1 MSPTRS
7 TRPGKPG
14 KKRKARKACK
24 GITKHILVQRNKS
37 WPQTIKQQIKAR
49 IDSLGQLPP
58 EIILEVMKW
67 TNLQDLGKLL
77 LINKDISVLAST
89 SKRSIVKSIQSN
101 QYPEYHQLFG
111 VFKEE
116 TQLHKDNLSA
126 YMHTQRWWIWKDDWE
141 CEHREETYKDKPRG
155 SRSFPQLLRTG
166 PIDRL
171 KFFAALAEKIEKT
184 AAALKVEEG
193 EDFDVGKEE
202 VTRQALV
209 LFWRL
214 QWMDQPGLEYLC
226 KMHDMA
232 LDFLDMQQQLFA
244 AETSEVMSRYQ
255 EILKL
260 VGSGLWKR
268 LELWDFTRAWWIEN
282 IDLIKSQRRM
292 SAGEVGI
299 WVRQLTAELVV
310 EVVSKIGIDRA
321 IRLKHADVC
330 DWDTLW
336 INGQMADRLMELLD
350 AMVPILKHGGE
361 ILNYG
366 FRETVGLLPED
377 IADEWVGI
385 LEESGPISGSF

>member
-1 MSPTRS
+1 M
-7 TRPGKPG
+7 
-14 KKRKARKACK
+14 
-24 GITKHILVQRNKS
+24 
-37 WPQTIKQQIKAR
+37 
-49 IDSLGQLPP
+49 
-58 EIILEVMKW
+58 ILEVMKW
-67 TNLQDLGKLL
+67 TNLQGLGKLL

-89 SKRSIVKSIQSN
+89 SKRSIIKGIQSH

-111 VFKEE
+111 VFEEE

-126 YMHTQRWWIWKDDWE
+126 YMDTQKWWIWKDDWE
-141 CEHREETYKDKPRG
+141 YQHREEKYRDKPRG
-155 SRSFPQLLRTG
+155 SRNFPQLLRTG
-166 PIDRL
+166 PIDRIN
-171 KFFAALAEKIEKT
+171 FFAALAEEIDKT

-193 EDFDVGKEE
+193 EDFDVGKEG

-232 LDFLDMQQQLFA
+232 LAYLDIQQQLFA
-244 AETSEVMSRYQ
+244 AEASEVTSRYQ

-321 IRLKHADVC
+321 IRLKHADNC

-336 INGQMADRLMELLD
+336 INGEMAERLMELLD
-350 AMVPILKHGGE
+350 DMVPILKHGGE
-361 ILNYG
+361 IPNYG
-366 FRETVGLLPED
+366 FGETVGLLPRD
-377 IADEWVGI
+377 MADEWVGI
-385 LEESGPISGSF
+385 LEESGPIGG

>member
-1 MSPTRS
+1 MSPIRN
-7 TRPGKPG
+7 TRPGNPG
-14 KKRKARKACK
+14 KERKARKARK
-24 GITKHILVQRNKS
+24 AASKHNVIHRSELSPK
-37 WPQTIKQQIKAR
+37 TIKQQIKAR

-77 LINKDISVLAST
+77 LTNKDISVLAST
-89 SKRSIVKSIQSN
+89 SKRSIVKGIQSN

-126 YMHTQRWWIWKDDWE
+126 YMHTRRWWIWKDDWE
-141 CEHREETYKDKPRG
+141 YEHREETYKDKPRG

-166 PIDRL
+166 PIDRIS
-171 KFFAALAEKIEKT
+171 FFAALAEEIEKT

-193 EDFDVGKEE
+193 EEFDVAKER

-268 LELWDFTRAWWIEN
+268 LELWDFTRAWWMEN
-282 IDLIKSQRRM
+282 IDLIKRQGRM
-292 SAGEVGI
+292 SVGEVGI
-299 WVRQLTAELVV
+299 RVRQLTAELVV
-310 EVVSKIGIDRA
+310 EVVSKIGIGRA
-321 IRLKHADVC
+321 IRLNHADSC

-336 INGQMADRLMELLD
+336 INGGMAERLMELLD
-350 AMVPILKHGGE
+350 DVVPVLKHGGE
-361 ILNYG
+361 IPNHG
-366 FRETVGLLPED
+366 FRETAGLLAED

-385 LEESGPISGSF
+385 VEGSGPISG